1 MRLPVE
7 SCECV
12 QLVVRPAP
20 GPVRG
25 RRGTEPSA
33 PRPPGGIH
41 KTAQG
46 YTQTNTQLNTMSCY
60 TWYLRSQTFHAK
72 DAHILGKKMII
83 VTGYRANSKN
93 M

>member
-1 MRLPVE
+1 MPGPHLHQTLWAACKLQANGQLTITMCLPVE

-33 PRPPGGIH
+33 PQQPGGIH

-46 YTQTNTQLNTMSCY
+46 IHTQCNTT
-60 TWYLRSQTFHAK
+60 H
-72 DAHILGKKMII
+72 G
-83 VTGYRANSKN
+83 
-93 M
+93 